1 MHFAV
6 SVASTDQFF
15 IQHRTPVDLLCQLQI
30 LHLVIQFP
38 VGGTVLSPAVMEISH
53 TESEKNQTQSA
64 VRRSAEGS
72 KRECGND
79 SLWQACLDGMRRI
92 LGVSAGMQSLY
103 VLALPVTVQK
113 KNSLSLYLISLR
125 VLQPLGLVH
134 IHEEILEQP
143 LSLCQVV
150 CIHLLVDQGLILPIV
165 LCVLHKSKKL
175 TMLLLH

>member
-1 MHFAV
+1 
-6 SVASTDQFF
+6 
-15 IQHRTPVDLLCQLQI
+15 
-30 LHLVIQFP
+30 
-38 VGGTVLSPAVMEISH
+38 
-53 TESEKNQTQSA
+53 
-64 VRRSAEGS
+64 
-72 KRECGND
+72 
-79 SLWQACLDGMRRI
+79 
-92 LGVSAGMQSLY
+92 MQSLY